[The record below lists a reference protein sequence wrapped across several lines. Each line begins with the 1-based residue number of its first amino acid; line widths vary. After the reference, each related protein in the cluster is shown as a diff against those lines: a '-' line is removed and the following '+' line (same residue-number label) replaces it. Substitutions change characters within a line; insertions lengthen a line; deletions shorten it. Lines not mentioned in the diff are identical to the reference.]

1 MTNATIDRREL
12 LGKLVPNP
20 DDYLII
26 SGLAG
31 AARDAAALTEDGDN
45 LFTMAGAM
53 GAAVS
58 MGLGVAMSAP
68 DRQVLVITGDGEL
81 MMNMGG
87 LATVA
92 SAAPKN
98 LSIICIDNGVHA
110 ETGGQLG
117 HTSRGTDLAMVAQG
131 TGLTSVM
138 KVTNDTEIDE
148 AAKFLTGSAA
158 PRFLLV
164 KVTDGPPASF
174 KRNMDPTACRI
185 RFRNAYMASA

>member
-1 MTNATIDRREL
+1 MSVATIDRRDL
-12 LGKLVPNP
+12 LAKLIPNP
-20 DDYLII
+20 DDYLIVT
-26 SGLAG
+26 GLAG
-31 AARDAAALTEDGDN
+31 AAKDAAELTDDGDN

-98 LSIICIDNGVHA
+98 FSIICIDNGVHG

-117 HTSRGTDLAMVAQG
+117 HTS
-131 TGLTSVM
+131 VM
-138 KVTNDTEIDE
+138 KVTNDDEIAE
-148 AAKFLTGSAA
+148 AAKFITGSAA
-158 PRFLLV
+158 PRFIVV
-164 KVTDGPPASF
+164 KVTDGPTATY
-174 KRNMDPTACRI
+174 KRNMDPTACRL
-185 RFRNAYMASA
+185 RFRNAYLASV